1 MTESKEHLSCLMDG
15 ELEPQ
20 AQQFLLRRLAD
31 DAGMSATWRRYHMV
45 RACLHQE
52 MSSAGCI
59 AERVSVALAAE
70 PSPAIESAMPRWL
83 KPVAGSAIAASA
95 ALFAIVA
102 INSSLLERTQ
112 PGAQD
117 NQPGFVAQPTVL
129 DQPFSQQPVPVSFNE
144 VSPADRQRINTYVLR
159 HNQAVNGSGFVSY
172 LPIVTGTP
180 SEAVQP
186 SPDGGE
192 QEQPSL
198 ED

>member
-20 AQQFLLRRLAD
+20 AQRFLLRRLAD
-31 DAGMSATWRRYHMV
+31 DAGMSATWRRYHLV

-59 AERVSVALAAE
+59 AKRVSAALDSE
-70 PSPAIESAMPRWL
+70 PLPSIERTMPRWF
-83 KPVAGSAIAASA
+83 KPLAGSAIAASA

-102 INSSLLERTQ
+102 INNSLLERTQ
-112 PGAQD
+112 PGLQD
-117 NQPGFVAQPTVL
+117 DQPGFVAQPTVL
-129 DQPFSQQPVPVSFNE
+129 DQPFSQQPVPVGFNE

-159 HNQAVNGSGFVSY
+159 HNQAASGSGFVSY
-172 LPIVTGTP
+172 LPIVTGTYG
-180 SEAVQP
+180 EAAP
-186 SPDGGE
+186 RPPESLE
-192 QEQPSL
+192 QEQPAR